1 MHRVAL
7 PTLIIALSLAPG
19 RSVTA
24 QAYVPRFDGAPAF
37 VAGNKIRIWSTES
50 AIVFRP
56 PFAFRFGPVRLV
68 GTVTP
73 NLAPDSV
80 ALRRTALI
88 LAPWESRHRSVSWG
102 EIRRLDVADGR
113 YGAAGV
119 VQGAAAGVLGAVVI
133 SAMYSLL
140 SHAACFDT
148 KEGCGPGFWT
158 VTAVV
163 AAVTVPGGAIWGG
176 LSTRWRKVY

>member
-1 MHRVAL
+1 MPEVRLLTAVA
-7 PTLIIALSLAPG
+7 ALFLAPLQFL
-19 RSVTA
+19 TA
-24 QAYVPRFDGAPAF
+24 QGFAPP
-37 VAGNKIRIWSTES
+37 VEGTPSLLPGEKVRIWSTEL
-50 AIVFRP
+50 AVFYRP
-56 PFAFRFGPVRLV
+56 LLFFGTRHPRLV
-68 GTVTP
+68 GVLLP
-73 NLAPDSV
+73 PRAPDSV

-88 LAPWESRHRSVSWG
+88 LAPWESRQRSVSWG

-113 YGAAGV
+113 YGAAGAV
-119 VQGAAAGVLGAVVI
+119 RGAGAGILSAVVV

-163 AAVTVPGGAIWGG
+163 AAVTVPVGAIWGG
-176 LSTRWRKVY
+176 LSTRWRRVY